1 MMQPADR
8 AGAAMMSFGDGHH
21 RCPRAY
27 IALQETDIF
36 LQHLLRLQGLQIVQK
51 PSVTW
56 NDLTQGYELRNFIIP
71 VG

>member
-1 MMQPADR
+1 
-8 AGAAMMSFGDGHH
+8 
-21 RCPRAY
+21 
-27 IALQETDIF
+27 LQETDIF